1 MPKNKTKSVNENSV
15 TTNQDS
21 THLAHVEDEGGL
33 NYNTGTLYQN
43 AFHGLDSYEHYTSP
57 HCRHSSYNS
66 SGSEQ
71 DGSELGF
78 DKRGVGLDFAI
89 LDSTFLLSQV
99 VPTLFMGT
107 VVQFAQSVTAY
118 ITFSAIFGAIAI
130 CLTTQIIFDQSDLE
144 R

>member
-1 MPKNKTKSVNENSV
+1 MPKNKTKSVNKNSV
-15 TTNQDS
+15 TAKQDS
-21 THLAHVEDEGGL
+21 VHLTHVEDEGGL
-33 NYNTGTLYQN
+33 NYKTGTLYRN
-43 AFHGLDSYEHYTSP
+43 AFHYTSP
-57 HCRHSSYNS
+57 HSQHLTYIS

-71 DGSELGF
+71 DECEPGF

-130 CLTTQIIFDQSDLE
+130 CLTNQIIFDQSDLE

>member
-1 MPKNKTKSVNENSV
+1 MPKNKTKSVNKNSV
-15 TTNQDS
+15 TAKQDS
-21 THLAHVEDEGGL
+21 VHLTRVEDEGGL
-33 NYNTGTLYQN
+33 NYKTGTSYRN
-43 AFHGLDSYEHYTSP
+43 AFHGQDSYEHYTSP
-57 HCRHSSYNS
+57 HSQHSSYIS

-71 DGSELGF
+71 DESEPGF

-130 CLTTQIIFDQSDLE
+130 CLTSQIIFDQPDLE